1 MPELL
6 AEPLLHG
13 LVAAVV
19 VAALLRVWRL
29 AEPGQRL
36 AFQLLGL
43 ACPLLLPPLYAL
55 SDGGPPPRL
64 RDAHALYAHQRL
76 ASLRLAGAGADLVVL
91 GGLALAGTAL
101 FARDLVPLLLDPLR
115 RRALRLQEPSGA
127 DAGLVEE
134 VALLAGCLRAPTPA
148 LRIVESP
155 APLLF
160 CRGLLRPAI
169 VVSRGLLDDFDAQE
183 RRAALAHEVAHAASR
198 DPLLGW
204 ALLVVRALQPWNP
217 GVQLLARAAL
227 SEIERRADDRAV
239 AVTGQPL
246 ALAAGLVKAYRRG
259 HGARAQDWPVPGLDG
274 AVGVWQRLH
283 AEALAARCRRLLDP
297 TGATGLAR
305 PALHLAATAAG
316 LAGLLFFVV

>member
-13 LVAAVV
+13 LVAAGV
-19 VAALLRVWRL
+19 VAALLRAWRL
-29 AEPGQRL
+29 AEPNQRL

-55 SDGGPPPRL
+55 RDGGPPPRL
-64 RDAHALYAHQRL
+64 RDQHALYAHQRL
-76 ASLRLAGAGADLVVL
+76 ASLRLAGVGADVVVL

-101 FARDLVPLLLDPLR
+101 FARDLVPMLLDPLR
-115 RRALRLQEPSGA
+115 RRALRLTPPGPAET
-127 DAGLVEE
+127 GLLEE
-134 VALLAGCLRAPTPA
+134 VALVAERLRTPAPA
-148 LRIVESP
+148 LRIVDSR

-160 CRGLLRPAI
+160 CRGLLRPTI
-169 VVSRGLLDDFDAQE
+169 VVSRGLLEEFDPQE

-204 ALLVVRALQPWNP
+204 ALLAARAVQPWNP

-239 AVTGQPL
+239 AVTGEPL

-259 HGARAQDWPVPGLDG
+259 RGVGARDWPVPGLDG
-274 AVGVWQRLH
+274 ALGVWQRLH
-283 AEALAARCRRLLDP
+283 AEALTARCRRLLDP
-297 TGATGLAR
+297 AGVGGLAR

-316 LAGLLFFVV
+316 LAGLLFLVV